1 MVKFHTLF
9 HPKLGITVDA
19 VTMIGNTCN
28 RAEEV
33 DGEHLG
39 GDAPGA
45 RVSPDGQTTETW
57 PPSMNIITCGAVD
70 PNAATSNRWTT
81 PTIDAVTTTEN
92 ASTRHAIARKKM
104 GQNSTSRLIA
114 ELQSSQY
121 CNIKVVPQCCEIIL
135 GERMAVFGDQVG
147 KPSPGPSDD
156 LTRESGYTK

>member
-1 MVKFHTLF
+1 
-9 HPKLGITVDA
+9 
-19 VTMIGNTCN
+19 MIEKCLN

-57 PPSMNIITCGAVD
+57 PPSMNINTSRAVN

-81 PTIDAVTTTEN
+81 TTFDAVATTEN
-92 ASTRHAIARKKM
+92 ASTRHAIAGKKM
-104 GQNSTSRLIA
+104 GQSSTSGLIA
-114 ELQSSQY
+114 ELQSHSTATSKLSHNAAKEY
-121 CNIKVVPQCCEIIL
+121 LEKLWPSSAITP
-135 GERMAVFGDQVG
+135 G

-156 LTRESGYTK
+156 LTRESGFSK